1 MIETN
6 VTTKVGAAG
15 AASPTRVVVV
25 AERSFC
31 IAAAFRAYLD
41 GLE

>member
-1 MIETN
+1 MVETN
-6 VTTKVGAAG
+6 VTIKVGAAG
-15 AASPTRVVVV
+15 AASPTQKVAV